1 MSGRNWNNAGSN
13 DSSLSLYGQIIH
25 EQRAIGLYRNSLKDV
40 KKNVPRRLMLPLFQT
55 KVSHIAAIIER
66 AIADLKGPETRAT
79 RCVKDDI
86 DQAMAFILSDTCE
99 DYCLELE
106 IDIEA
111 AREIAAALYQK
122 IIAREEKPR
131 KARYADTPGLFVKKR
146 RFPAGIAQSKNLA
159 APGKN

>member
-1 MSGRNWNNAGSN
+1 MQCHSVTACYR
-13 DSSLSLYGQIIH
+13 SLIAAVID
-25 EQRAIGLYRNSLKDV
+25 RAID
-40 KKNVPRRLMLPLFQT
+40 
-55 KVSHIAAIIER
+55 
-66 AIADLKGPETRAT
+66 DLKEAGPRCRSVETDR
-79 RCVKDDI
+79 
-86 DQAMAFILSDTCE
+86 AMAFILSDDCE

-111 AREIAAALYQK
+111 VREIAAALYQK

-131 KARYADTPGLFVKKR
+131 KARYANTPGLFVKKR